1 VGDDGVTDSIRRA
14 LVVSIVVVV
23 IGAWPG
29 HTAEDGANVAG
40 RIVGAALVNDGA
52 WHKLAW
58 LSDRVGPRLSGSPQL
73 ERAIEWAVQEFR
85 RDGLDAVWTET
96 VRVPH
101 WVRGPESGRIVAPV
115 EYPLALLALGMSEP
129 TPEAGVAGRV
139 VEVASFE
146 QLEALG
152 KDAVSGKIVLYNKP
166 IARNGGEQSGYGS
179 AVDLRSKG
187 ASAAAKLG
195 AVGMLIRSLGTASF
209 RLPHTGA
216 MRYED
221 GVPRIPAAAIAA
233 EDAELIHRL
242 LASGETVRVHFSLGC
257 QTLPD
262 AESANVVADLKG
274 RERPDE
280 IVVIAAHLDS
290 WDVGTGAIDDGAG
303 VAIVMETMRLLKANG
318 FVPRRTVRAVLF
330 TNEENGV
337 RGGEDYAKRHAE
349 ELGRHVA
356 AIEVDS
362 GAGAPKG
369 FRVSAGPGGEEI
381 VRRLAAPLDV
391 IDADAVES
399 PGGGAD
405 ISKMRPAGVPLLGLW
420 QDSTYY
426 FDYHHTQAD
435 TLDKADPDDLRENV
449 AALAL
454 LAYGLA
460 DLEQPLPRLEPEQ
473 P

>member
-1 VGDDGVTDSIRRA
+1 MRPWTRGA
-14 LVVSIVVVV
+14 LVVSIVLLA
-23 IGAWPG
+23 IGAGPG
-29 HTAEDGANVAG
+29 AGEDDGREVAA
-40 RIVGAALVNDGA
+40 RIVGAALVDDGA
-52 WHKLAW
+52 WKKLAW
-58 LSDRVGPRLSGSPQL
+58 LSDRIGPRLSGSPQL
-73 ERAIEWAVQEFR
+73 ERAVEWAVEEFR
-85 RDGLDAVWTET
+85 RDGIDAVWTET
-96 VRVPH
+96 VLVPH
-101 WVRGPESGRIVAPV
+101 WVRGPESARIVAPV
-115 EYPLALLALGMSEP
+115 DLPLAVLALGMSEP
-129 TPEAGVAGRV
+129 TPEGGVSGQV
-139 VEVASFE
+139 VEVASLE

-152 KDAVSGKIVLYNKP
+152 ANAVRGKIVLFNKP
-166 IARNGGEQSGYGS
+166 IERNGGEHSGYGS
-179 AVDLRSKG
+179 AVGLRANG
-187 ASAAAKLG
+187 ATAAAKLG

-242 LASGETVRVHFSLGC
+242 LASGETVSVHFTLGC
-257 QTLPD
+257 KSLPD

-274 RERPDE
+274 REKPDE
-280 IVVIAAHLDS
+280 IVVIGAHLDS

-303 VAIVMETMRLLKANG
+303 VAIVMQTMRLLETRG
-318 FVPRRTVRAVLF
+318 LVPRRTVRAVLF

-337 RGGEDYAKRHAE
+337 RGGEDYAARHAS
-349 ELGRHVA
+349 ELARHVA
-356 AIEVDS
+356 AVEVDS

-369 FRVSAGPGGEEI
+369 VRVSAGPGAEEI
-381 VRRLAAPLDV
+381 VRRITAVLGV
-391 IDADAVES
+391 IDADAVSS

-405 ISKMRPAGVPLLGLW
+405 ISKMRPAGVPQLALW
-420 QDSTYY
+420 QDTTYY

-435 TLDKADPDDLRENV
+435 TLDKADPDDLRKNV

-460 DLEQPLPRLEPEQ
+460 DLEEPLPRLEPER